1 MFLDKDLSKI
11 RRDFLEL
18 RPSNIDDVSRDRL
31 EFFLWEL
38 NFLDSFL
45 SLQSFTFAGEC
56 GMLDVAQKMKEIW
69 KKSISVQQ
77 ATQRIFFSDS
87 DWEGSVDPNFDPF
100 TSDVPT
106 GNWKTKLKFRSKYSF
121 AEVSSIPLP
130 ANKDDI
136 HTPKFLMEFI
146 DAVIENLNILV
157 QIDDPCSLLYVPKTK
172 EQIEE
177 VLKELNLLRF
187 FVCFVSNKCTEPTRS
202 EHTFFTHVL
211 IASSHAAMV
220 AWLYLPIHAK
230 ENQDVAP
237 GEMNALFSNLLQ
249 MKIRPIQP
257 GIRKIYADV
266 LCDLKSIIQP
276 GWHPNIQN
284 KHATNCCGFLEAPAH
299 NLMKLPTVSN
309 PSGTVS
315 SNDQMAILQDML
327 SLIRANLIHLPILGL
342 EFHCQDMDTV
352 IVDAGLLIYSL
363 YDSEGEKKGMMLEDV
378 NQALSL
384 DLPGN
389 IQPVKT
395 MIYLII
401 RKAFQSN
408 LPRIHG
414 LGYVDFYLNN
424 LKEFQ
429 SRHSDSFAFVMNQ
442 LQIIQKELESLQ
454 PFLKAVAEEL
464 HDKHEETQKG
474 ATLLIGIA
482 YEVEYVVDACISKEV
497 PPWCLEHWL
506 LDIIEEITC
515 IKTNVAEIQEKK
527 MSSSIYD
534 TMNTATDHMSSQLG
548 RTPRINEEIVGF
560 EDVIEK
566 LRHKLIR
573 GTRGRDVISIVGMP
587 GQGKTTL
594 AYRLYCDRSVVS
606 HFDICAQ
613 CCVSQVY
620 SRKELLLALLHDAV
634 GEDFQHRGRRDSE
647 LANMLRKALVWKR
660 YLILLDDVW
669 ENSAW
674 DDLIGCFY
682 DANNGSRIILT
693 TRHHEVANYAR
704 FHTDPFLLRMFN
716 DDESWE
722 LLKSEVF
729 AEESY
734 SSPLEDVG
742 RQIAKKCGG
751 LPLSVILVAGIL
763 ARMERKEESWKQVAT
778 TLSSHIH
785 GDSKAIVE
793 QSYQIL
799 PYHLRS
805 CFLYFGEFLEDRV
818 IDASRLTRLWISEA
832 FIKCCEGKSLED
844 IAEGYLENLIGR
856 NLVMISQRAD
866 SDGKVEACRLHDL
879 LLEFCKEKATE
890 ENLLIW
896 IIREQ
901 NANLSSNIYSRKQH
915 VQCRLAFREVDNLE
929 EWSSSCS
936 LVGSVLFR
944 SDTDIFARL
953 PVPKPGLTISR
964 ILQNFKFL
972 KVLDLEHHIVI
983 DFFPAGLVYLRYL
996 SAEIDQKSIPSSIA
1010 NLSNLET
1017 LILKSRGQMLLPVTL
1032 RKMSKLRHLHIS
1044 HFFTIKNAEKL
1055 LEDSSKFYDLDTLSQ
1070 PYFSCVEDVKV
1081 MLRKAPNI
1089 REMECKFKGV
1099 CSFTFRVLDFSTQLE
1114 TLHVISEVVEL
1125 QHRYP
1130 VCISASNL
1138 KILKLSVFR
1147 LGHEHLSNIAQLQN
1161 LQVLELLAIEF
1172 DDEEWEV
1179 GEDGFPEL
1187 KVLKLMFCHSLEEW
1201 TISKDA
1207 FPNLERLFLRG
1218 LENLKEI
1225 PSCFGDISSLKSIEV
1240 RECNEYVVMSAR
1252 DIREIQVED
1261 YLNSGFKILI
1271 HETTTQNDNNSDSD
1285 DS

>member
-1 MFLDKDLSKI
+1 MFLDKDLAKI

-56 GMLDVAQKMKEIW
+56 GMLDVSQKMKEIW

-100 TSDVPT
+100 ISDVPT
-106 GNWKTKLKFRSKYSF
+106 GIWKIKLEFQSKYSSV
-121 AEVSSIPLP
+121 EVSSIPLP

-136 HTPKFLMEFI
+136 PIPKFLMEFI
-146 DAVIENLNILV
+146 DGVIANLNVLV
-157 QIDDPCSLLYVPKTK
+157 KIDDPRSLLYVPEPK

-187 FVCFVSNKCTEPTRS
+187 FVCFVSNKCTEPAQS

-211 IASSHAAMV
+211 IVSSHAAMV
-220 AWLYLPIHAK
+220 AWLYLPIHGK

-237 GEMNALFSNLLQ
+237 REMNALFSDLLEL
-249 MKIRPIQP
+249 KIKPIHP
-257 GIRKIYADV
+257 HIHKIYTDV
-266 LCDLKSIIQP
+266 LCALKSTIQP
-276 GWHPNIQN
+276 GWHPNIIQN
-284 KHATNCCGFLEAPAH
+284 KHATDSGFVEAPAH

-315 SNDQMAILQDML
+315 SNDQMTILHDIL
-327 SLIRANLIHLPILGL
+327 SLIRANLIHLPILDL
-342 EFHCQDMDTV
+342 EFRLQDMETV

-363 YDSEGEKKGMMLEDV
+363 YDSEGKTEGMTLEDV
-378 NQALSL
+378 NQALGL

-389 IQPVKT
+389 IQPVKA

-414 LGYVDFYLNN
+414 LGHVDFLLNN
-424 LKEFQ
+424 LREFQ
-429 SRHSDSFAFVMNQ
+429 IRHSYSLAFVMNQ

-464 HDKHEETQKG
+464 HDKHEETQKW

-482 YEVEYVVDACISKEV
+482 YEVEYVVDAACINKEV

-515 IKTNVAEIQEKK
+515 IKTEVAEIQKKK
-527 MSSSIYD
+527 MPSSVLYD
-534 TMNTATDHMSSQLG
+534 TMNTATDHMSSQLA
-548 RTPRINEEIVGF
+548 RTPRLNEEIVGF
-560 EDVIEK
+560 EDVIEE
-566 LRHKLIR
+566 LRHQLIK
-573 GTRGRDVISIVGMP
+573 GTKGRDVISIVGMP

-594 AYRLYCDRSVVS
+594 AYRLYCDRLVVS
-606 HFDICAQ
+606 HFDIRVQ

-620 SRKELLLALLHDAV
+620 SRNELLLALLHNAV
-634 GEDFQHRGRRDSE
+634 GEDFRYRERHDIE
-647 LANMLRKALVWKR
+647 LADMLRKTLLSKR
-660 YLILLDDVW
+660 YLILVDDVW

-674 DDLIGCFY
+674 DDLVGSFP

-704 FHTDPFLLRMFN
+704 FQSDPFHLRMFN
-716 DDESWE
+716 DDESLK
-722 LLKSEVF
+722 LLKYKVF
-729 AEESY
+729 AEESC
-734 SSPLEDVG
+734 SAPLEDVG

-751 LPLSVILVAGIL
+751 LPLSVVLVAGIL
-763 ARMERKEESWKQVAT
+763 ARMEKKEESWKQVAT

-785 GDSKAIVE
+785 SDSKAIVE
-793 QSYQIL
+793 QSYQNL

-805 CFLYFGEFLEDRV
+805 CFLYFGAFLEDRV
-818 IDASRLTRLWISEA
+818 IDASRLKRLWISEA
-832 FIKCCEGKSLED
+832 FIKSCDGKSLED

-866 SDGKVEACRLHDL
+866 SDGKVEACRLHDV

-890 ENLLIW
+890 ENLLLW
-896 IIREQ
+896 IIRDH
-901 NANLSSNIYSRKQH
+901 NANPSSCIYSHKQH
-915 VQCRLAFREVDNLE
+915 AQRRLAFSEMDNLE

-944 SDTDIFARL
+944 SDTDSFTRL
-953 PVPKPGLTISR
+953 SVPKPAFAISR

-972 KVLDLEHHIVI
+972 KVLDLEQNIVI
-983 DFFPAGLVYLRYL
+983 DSFPTGLVYLRYIY
-996 SAEIDQKSIPSSIA
+996 AETKQKSIPSSIS
-1010 NLSNLET
+1010 NLCNLET
-1017 LILKSRGQMLLPVTL
+1017 LILKSWGQILLPVTL

-1044 HFFTIKNAEKL
+1044 HFFTIDNAEKL

-1070 PYFSCVEDVKV
+1070 PYFSCVEDVEL

-1089 REMECKFKGV
+1089 RELECKFKGV
-1099 CSFTFRVLDFSTQLE
+1099 CSFPFPVSDFSTQLE
-1114 TLHVISEVVEL
+1114 TLHIIGEAVEF

-1138 KILKLSVFR
+1138 KILKLSCFR
-1147 LGHEHLSNIAQLQN
+1147 LGHEHLSNIAQLQKI
-1161 LQVLELLAIEF
+1161 QVLELLAIEL
-1172 DDEEWEV
+1172 DDEKWEV
-1179 GEDGFPEL
+1179 RDDEFPKL
-1187 KVLKLMFCHSLEEW
+1187 KVLKLMFCCSLQEW
-1201 TISKDA
+1201 TVFDDA

-1225 PSCFGDISSLKSIEV
+1225 PSCFEDICSLKSIEV
-1240 RECNEYVVMSAR
+1240 RDCNESVVKSAR
-1252 DIREIQVED
+1252 VIQEIQVDD
-1261 YLNSGFKILI
+1261 Y
-1271 HETTTQNDNNSDSD
+1271 QNDDFKLVIK
-1285 DS
+1285 